1 MTIYFDF
8 KLGRFNNVVLHVCWI
23 MEINEF
29 EVNGTMRKIVLII
42 KLYWYFFR
50 KSWLKIYLC
59 NCKMFFLTIYSKMTL
74 CIESVFTIYGCANK
88 NVFSKT
94 SNTFLYSF
102 FFFWLVKLITFK
114 IQYISLT
121 LGFPLGSTDEEW
133 FNMGGC

>member
-1 MTIYFDF
+1 
-8 KLGRFNNVVLHVCWI
+8 

-74 CIESVFTIYGCANK
+74 CTESVFTIYGCANK
-88 NVFSKT
+88 NVFSK
-94 SNTFLYSF
+94 NIKYIFIF
-102 FFFWLVKLITFK
+102 FFFGLVRLITFK
-114 IQYISLT
+114 IQV
-121 LGFPLGSTDEEW
+121 
-133 FNMGGC
+133 